1 MLAHVQDADW
11 YRATTL
17 RERIGLRQKPNGQS
31 QGDADNME
39 LATPHLERWRSQPP
53 FDKASLFPQRLTS
66 YGITEKELCALLS
79 EPPDSLCA
87 RFSDTPLW
95 LRELLLAFASATELK
110 TGLFNAELKTA
121 PAGGFLKLVEPL
133 LAHGL
138 VEFRNSAAALSREF
152 PDAPIDSGSFDMLF
166 FSNLP
171 QQLLAMLERT
181 LVLEL
186 NVARLEG
193 LLDGAAPEDRFR
205 SFTERLRRPDI
216 RATIL
221 REYPVLARQLAEHV
235 LRSSAFLLEFVG
247 RLCSDWQEIRN
258 IFIPGKNPGVLVHA
272 DTEAGDRHR
281 NGRSVVVCT
290 FSSGLRLVYK
300 PKCVSA
306 DRHFQELV
314 NWFNN
319 RGLRPSLPRL
329 QILDRGTHGW
339 VEFVAAESCQ
349 CKEEVSRFYER
360 QGVYLALLYV
370 LVATDFHCENL
381 IAVGENPFLIDLEAI
396 FQPDP
401 ARAEGEGEKDTRQ
414 LIQSTVQRVGLLP
427 LRFGANAEHDGVDF
441 TGLGGA
447 AGQVTPYA
455 VPGWEGED
463 TDEMRMVRK
472 PATTPAAQNRPS
484 LNGSEIC
491 ALEYV
496 EEITEGFARGYE
508 LILKHRDELLD
519 PEGPLSWFADDE
531 VRVILRPTATYYT
544 LLSESFHP
552 DVLRDAL
559 DREQLLD
566 RLWVAA
572 EGAPHLAEV
581 IPAEQQDLQNGDI
594 PLFTTRPSSRDLW
607 TGSGQ
612 LIPNFFE
619 EPSLTVVHRRL
630 QNLCER
636 DLNLQLWLIEAS
648 LATSTEYAMFA
659 PEHSHRTTDQ
669 PKAISHDRLLSS
681 ACVIGDKL
689 ESMAFH
695 AGHDIS
701 WIGLT
706 PSERSWSISPSMLD
720 LYSGLP
726 GIALFLAYL
735 GAIAGERRYR
745 ILAEQTCESMLRRLE
760 ENKSS
765 LASVGAFSGWG
776 AVIYALTHLGS
787 LWCERELLDRANA
800 IVATLAKLIG
810 QDEHLDLIAGTAGCL
825 GALLSLHDQLP
836 SKMILDVAVQ
846 CGERLIASAQP
857 QEHGVGWVI
866 PRQSTPLAGF
876 AHGAA
881 GIAWALL
888 RLAAVTQDE
897 RLRTT
902 ALAGI
907 AYERSLFSQEAGNW
921 HDLRVRTP
929 SRAPSNGNGN
939 QFMTAWCNGAP
950 GIGLARLCTL
960 ERLDDAA
967 TRREIDVALETT
979 LRHGFGQ
986 NHCLCHGDLGSVEL
1000 FLQADQRF
1008 DNHQLSS
1015 PVDSVARAIV
1025 NGIAENKVLCGTPM
1039 SVATPGLMI
1048 GLAGIGYGLL
1058 RLAQPQRVPSILTL
1072 EPPRRNWGVSI

>member
-1 MLAHVQDADW
+1 MLAYIQDADW

-17 RERIGLRQKPNGQS
+17 RERISLSQKPNS
-31 QGDADNME
+31 DCQGGENIVAI
-39 LATPHLERWRSQPP
+39 PRLERWRSEPP
-53 FDKASLFPQRLTS
+53 FDNASLFAQRLTS
-66 YGITEKELCALLS
+66 YGITEMEFCALLG

-95 LRELLLAFASATELK
+95 LREFLLAFASAPELN
-110 TGLFNAELKTA
+110 TALFNAELKTA

-138 VEFRNSAAALSREF
+138 GKFRDSAAALIREF
-152 PDAPIDSGSFDMLF
+152 PDAPFDSGSFDVLF

-171 QQLLAMLERT
+171 QQLLAMLKRT

-193 LLDGAAPEDRFR
+193 LLDGATPEDRFR
-205 SFTERLRRPDI
+205 SFTERVRRPDI
-216 RATIL
+216 RAAIL

-235 LRSSAFLLEFVG
+235 DRSSLFLLEFIG
-247 RLCSDWQEIRN
+247 RLCGDWEGIRN
-258 IFIPGKNPGVLVHA
+258 IFMPGNNPGVLVHA
-272 DTEAGDRHR
+272 ETEAGDRHR

-290 FSSGLRLVYK
+290 FSSGFRLVYK
-300 PKCVSA
+300 PKRMSV
-306 DRHFQELV
+306 DLHFQELV
-314 NWFNN
+314 TWFNE
-319 RGLRPSLPRL
+319 RGLSPILPIL
-329 QILDRGTHGW
+329 QILDRDSYGW
-339 VEFVAAESCQ
+339 VEFVAAESCK
-349 CKEEVSRFYER
+349 CEMDLSRFYER
-360 QGVYLALLYV
+360 QGAYLALLY
-370 LVATDFHCENL
+370 LLAATDFHCENL
-381 IAVGENPFLIDLEAI
+381 IAVGDNPFLIDLEAM

-401 ARAEGEGEKDTRQ
+401 PQTRAEDETWR

-427 LRFGANAEHDGVDF
+427 LRFGATAEHGGVDF

-472 PATTPAAQNRPS
+472 PATTSAAQNRPR
-484 LNGSEIC
+484 LDGSDVC
-491 ALEYV
+491 AFDHA
-496 EEITEGFARGYE
+496 EEITAGFARAYQ

-519 PEGPLSWFADDE
+519 SEGPLSWFADDE

-559 DREQLLD
+559 DRQQLLD
-566 RLWVAA
+566 RLWVAV
-572 EGAPHLAEV
+572 EDAPHLAKV
-581 IPAEQQDLQNGDI
+581 ISTEQQDLQHGDI

-607 TGSGQ
+607 TSSGQ
-612 LIPNFFE
+612 LIPNFFDE
-619 EPSLTVVHRRL
+619 CSLTVVRRRL

-636 DLNLQLWLIEAS
+636 DLSLQLWLIEAS
-648 LATSTEYAMFA
+648 LATSTEYAMFGQ
-659 PEHSHRTTDQ
+659 ESSHRTTAQ
-669 PKAISHDRLLSS
+669 PKAMSHDRLLSS
-681 ACVIGDKL
+681 ARVIGDKL

-701 WIGLT
+701 WIGLM
-706 PSERSWSISPSMLD
+706 PGEPSWSISPSMLD

-735 GAIAGERRYR
+735 GATAGERRYR

-760 ENKSS
+760 EHKSS

-776 AVIYALTHLGS
+776 GVIYALTHLGA
-787 LWCERELLDRANA
+787 LWCEPELLDRADA
-800 IVATLAKLIG
+800 IVATLAQLIR

-825 GALLSLHDQLP
+825 GALLSFHDQLP
-836 SKMILDVAVQ
+836 SKMTLDVAVQ
-846 CGERLIASAQP
+846 CGQRLIASAQP

-876 AHGAA
+876 AHGAG

-897 RLRTT
+897 RLRTI

-921 HDLRVRTP
+921 HDLRVRTA
-929 SRAPSNGNGN
+929 SRSPSNGNGN
-939 QFMTAWCNGAP
+939 HFMTAWCNGAP

-960 ERLDDAA
+960 ELLDDTA

-979 LRHGFGQ
+979 LRLGFGQ

-1000 FLQADQRF
+1000 LLHSDKRF
-1008 DNHQLSS
+1008 DDPRLCSA
-1015 PVDSVARAIV
+1015 VDSVACTIV
-1025 NGIAENKVLCGTPM
+1025 DSIAENKVLCGTPM

-1072 EPPRRNWGVSI
+1072 EPPRRNWRASI